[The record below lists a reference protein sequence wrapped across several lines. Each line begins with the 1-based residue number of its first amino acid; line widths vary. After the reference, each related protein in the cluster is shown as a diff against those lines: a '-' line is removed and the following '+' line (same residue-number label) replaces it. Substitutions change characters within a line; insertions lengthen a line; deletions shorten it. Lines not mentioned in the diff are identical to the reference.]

1 MKNEM
6 VQNLNAGQYRTFTE
20 NGAAAYSSA
29 AAGSLL
35 DLFSL
40 AGSLRSR
47 IHDISSMFASALCEE
62 RLLAVKLAFYTRDV
76 RGGLGERDA
85 GRMMFHTLANL
96 FPEVMKKNLALIP
109 EYGRYD
115 DLVSLL
121 DTRVKE
127 DVLAILKE
135 QLEKDIKAMK
145 KGQPVSLLAK
155 WLPSVNTSSLKTRK
169 KARMIASS
177 FGLSEKEYRKML
189 SALRSYMNVTEVRLS
204 AKDYEL
210 IRYEA
215 VPSYA
220 MMRYRNAF
228 AKHDTERFVKYM
240 NDVSEGRK
248 VIHSDTLYPY
258 DLVSKY
264 CSDLRAD
271 LFDCGWSGI
280 KDEDEIIEAQWQALP
295 EYLSLEENTLVM
307 VDISGSMYGRPM
319 ATSTGLGIYFAERMK
334 GAFHNRIMLFAEH
347 PVFIELKGSTLRD
360 KLIQILGQDIGYSTD
375 LEAAFSL
382 VLDTAVRNHMKN
394 EDLPQ
399 RIVVIS
405 DGEINAL
412 RESTDWLFMDEMKR
426 RFERAGYRMP
436 DLVLWNVE
444 SRQNT
449 FHALSDTENVQMCSG
464 QSISVFKTLTDC
476 LHMTPYEYMIHVLN
490 SPRYECITV

>member
-1 MKNEM
+1 
-6 VQNLNAGQYRTFTE
+6 
-20 NGAAAYSSA
+20 
-29 AAGSLL
+29 
-35 DLFSL
+35 
-40 AGSLRSR
+40 
-47 IHDISSMFASALCEE
+47 
-62 RLLAVKLAFYTRDV
+62 
-76 RGGLGERDA
+76 
-85 GRMMFHTLANL
+85 
-96 FPEVMKKNLALIP
+96 
-109 EYGRYD
+109 
-115 DLVSLL
+115 
-121 DTRVKE
+121 
-127 DVLAILKE
+127 
-135 QLEKDIKAMK
+135 
-145 KGQPVSLLAK
+145 
-155 WLPSVNTSSLKTRK
+155 
-169 KARMIASS
+169 
-177 FGLSEKEYRKML
+177 
-189 SALRSYMNVTEVRLS
+189 
-204 AKDYEL
+204 
-210 IRYEA
+210 
-215 VPSYA
+215 
-220 MMRYRNAF
+220 
-228 AKHDTERFVKYM
+228 M

-264 CSDLRAD
+264 CSELRAD
-271 LFDCGWSGI
+271 LFDYGWSGI

-360 KLIQILGQDIGYSTD
+360 KLIQILSQDIGYSTD

-382 VLDTAVRNHMKN
+382 VLDMVVKNHMKN

-436 DLVLWNVE
+436 DLVLWNAQ

-490 SPRYECITV
+490 NPRYECITV